1 MTETFAIIYT
11 YVVYCVCVHMFVNNC
26 ICTCGW
32 YFVNVVYRSPRTSH
46 GSKHGS
52 KHVSKVTSTVSE
64 ASRKSEPKVVT
75 SPRIVTE
82 KEVGKHDVCV
92 CAYVH
97 LCVCTCAFMYVGVCL
112 HVCECVDVCICV

>member
-11 YVVYCVCVHMFVNNC
+11 YVVYCACVHMFVNNC

-32 YFVNVVYRSPRTSH
+32 YVVDVVYRSPRTSH

-92 CAYVH
+92 CACVH
-97 LCVCTCAFMYVGVCL
+97 SCMCARVPACMWVCACVYSCM
-112 HVCECVDVCICV
+112 